1 MRIGFVGDVV
11 GKPGRTILKEHLQR
25 LKFRERLDVVIANG
39 ENSSHGF
46 GMTADSI
53 GELLDSGIDV
63 ITGGNHSWDK
73 KEILALLQS
82 DLPILRP
89 LNYPQTAPGSGIGI
103 YQIGNDSLAVLNVMG
118 HFAMPLVDNPFTLAL
133 AAVKT
138 LHEQGIRHIFVDF
151 HAEATSEKRAMFWLL
166 SGHVSAVIG
175 THTHIGTD
183 DLEIANGTLGLSDA
197 GACGCMFANVSRAES
212 RGHYKS
218 RQNAP
223 KFCRLSC
230 MKQTAKDAVFWDI
243 KSALSIPMNP
253 KSSCKP
259 ILMINIILM
268 FCMVAKT
275 IQRATLQEQQAYR
288 QIRLNF

>member
-197 GACGCMFANVSRAES
+197 GACGCMDGVLGFEKENVCERFTSGISRALQIPTKCTKILPLVVYETNS
-212 RGHYKS
+212 EGRCVLGYKIRVIDS
-218 RQNAP
+218 NEP
-223 KFCRLSC
+223 E
-230 MKQTAKDAVFWDI
+230 
-243 KSALSIPMNP
+243 
-253 KSSCKP
+253 
-259 ILMINIILM
+259 IIL
-268 FCMVAKT
+268 
-275 IQRATLQEQQAYR
+275 QAYSYD
-288 QIRLNF
+288 